1 MVDAGSVS
9 IAINGTTDDLEDALN
24 DAVSLAEDKAQEIE
38 DAFQGTKLALPT
50 DEIIADFETLM
61 DSADEV
67 GDRIQASADTGAES
81 LRSLGQ
87 AGEEAAQG
95 VSSAGENA
103 AALDEVASG
112 ADQASSSMW
121 DMVAAGAAIGAGV
134 AAFDAVVSGLED
146 IYAAIQNDI
155 QGYADLNDAA
165 TRAAMSGGTT
175 QSNMA
180 SATSA
185 ITDQSLKLG
194 RQYGTSASDVAG
206 MLGLLRSYNIDTS
219 KMSDAQLNQ
228 YMNMAVG
235 TMNSPADVAKTIQST
250 TELYKKSGLTAQQAM
265 DIYSKA
271 YEMIPS
277 LDPTQLGGRGKSALM
292 TMEGSKGVSQALGGF
307 TGELALLETMKQ
319 VAPQAM
325 PNMIGSTLVSFAANL
340 DKASDAT
347 VKSTTSAKGKVKE
360 TVVAAKGLAQYLTG
374 TGLTAAGLQA
384 EGPIKALEDLYNKQ
398 QTTGKDLFTPIFGAG
413 NAGMALSI
421 AQNLPQVY
429 ALKAGLEDAAGAD
442 TDLGQ
447 KTDDLSRALNRG
459 GETFDQMGHEI
470 GKVVA
475 GPAQDWSNWLAG
487 PGYDA
492 FDRFIKKIQSG
503 DIKGAFD
510 SLAQDFEN
518 YDWSAAGEKAGQNLV
533 SWFASGIANQDAG
546 ALGNA
551 LATLLNGALVYVEG
565 AGAGLNWQDIL
576 FGKTPLDSL
585 LKPLETVL
593 GDHSKL
599 AADTM
604 KLNFDEGTIGAIQAI
619 YDFHD
624 SAVGA
629 IAGVIASVEM
639 LADAF
644 SGDLVGAING
654 ASQAAG
660 GFNLIQWARTGIGA
674 SQGTSA
680 PQVNQ
685 TRFSVAANPN
695 GDKSVLGG
703 PTYIIMDAST
713 GKPMQGSYGSEYA
726 SESAAEK
733 GINQYLQSHP
743 NDIVNAPSSQGA
755 TSSVPTLTVAQM
767 SQSSPYQST
776 AGGAFGSSAQEIVPG
791 SAADKAIGTMQ
802 GGSTVW
808 SSIWKPAIEGL
819 VASTYNYM
827 EQQDVDLNT
836 RLKSPVGGAG
846 SFTPITTTTT
856 PGMTQYPPAT
866 PQPNVYTPKNL
877 ADTQVKTDDLGKSI
891 KDMGTASDQAS
902 KFAQY
907 DTDAISK
914 LGGMWGKYD
923 SDKVISEDKAA
934 IAADNLKIS
943 TDASTRALETATI
956 DWSLLTDQ
964 LNATLSGAG
973 IPAISTALGNLGSSC
988 STCGG
993 AAGSCSAQVAN
1004 ASVGFNQL
1012 SGVVSDCTGC
1022 VMSDFGKWQ
1031 EAQTDLFRGAYI
1043 GASGDKYAAWDQ
1055 ANGYPPVIPAR
1066 TGSALYDTYAQQG
1079 ISRESNGQV
1088 LNLDTGSY
1096 KQQTDAM
1103 LKDMSAKS
1111 ATIKTDADT
1120 TPALASANQA
1130 VSTINGMSATITV
1143 GIDVVGGGGGSAGS
1157 NGGGLS
1163 NLANY
1168 FGHAGDTSVWGS
1180 GFTGFTSQYPTYA
1193 SGGPTPSRA
1202 TAALVGEEGE
1212 EYVVPHGGALI
1223 KGGGKPSVIENHYHF
1238 DGILI
1243 GNIDEL
1249 ANKIAKIQTD
1259 NNLNR

>member
-1 MVDAGSVS
+1 
-9 IAINGTTDDLEDALN
+9 
-24 DAVSLAEDKAQEIE
+24 
-38 DAFQGTKLALPT
+38 
-50 DEIIADFETLM
+50 
-61 DSADEV
+61 
-67 GDRIQASADTGAES
+67 
-81 LRSLGQ
+81 
-87 AGEEAAQG
+87 
-95 VSSAGENA
+95 
-103 AALDEVASG
+103 
-112 ADQASSSMW
+112 
-121 DMVAAGAAIGAGV
+121 
-134 AAFDAVVSGLED
+134 
-146 IYAAIQNDI
+146 
-155 QGYADLNDAA
+155 
-165 TRAAMSGGTT
+165 
-175 QSNMA
+175 
-180 SATSA
+180 
-185 ITDQSLKLG
+185 
-194 RQYGTSASDVAG
+194 
-206 MLGLLRSYNIDTS
+206 
-219 KMSDAQLNQ
+219 
-228 YMNMAVG
+228 
-235 TMNSPADVAKTIQST
+235 
-250 TELYKKSGLTAQQAM
+250 
-265 DIYSKA
+265 
-271 YEMIPS
+271 
-277 LDPTQLGGRGKSALM
+277 
-292 TMEGSKGVSQALGGF
+292 
-307 TGELALLETMKQ
+307 MKQ

-340 DKASDAT
+340 DKSSDAAL
-347 VKSTTSAKGKVKE
+347 KSTTSAKGKVTQ
-360 TVVAAKGLAQYLTG
+360 TVVAAKGIGQYLTG
-374 TGLTAAGLQA
+374 TGLTVSGLQA
-384 EGPIKALEDLYNKQ
+384 EGPIKAIQDLYAAQEK
-398 QTTGKDLFTPIFGAG
+398 TGKDLFTPIFGAG

-503 DIKGAFD
+503 DIKGALD

-533 SWFASGIANQDAG
+533 SRFASGIDNQDAG

-565 AGAGLNWQDIL
+565 VIGAGLNWQDIL

-619 YDFHD
+619 YNFHD

-660 GFNLIQWARTGIGA
+660 GFNLIQQGAGTGTGT
-674 SQGTSA
+674 SQSTSA

-703 PTYIIMDAST
+703 PTYVIMDAST
-713 GKPMQGSYGSEYA
+713 GKPMQGAYGSEYA
-726 SESAAEK
+726 SQSAAES
-733 GINQYLQSHP
+733 GINQYLATHP
-743 NDIVNAPSSQGA
+743 NDIVNTPAPAPQTNVPAPQTQSASGQSWSDKLGGSEAWLLGKLGMGA
-755 TSSVPTLTVAQM
+755 S
-767 SQSSPYQST
+767 
-776 AGGAFGSSAQEIVPG
+776 AGEDIYKSGDVIPG
-791 SAADKAIGTMQ
+791 SGIGGNTGIIQGSGADKVAGTTQ
-802 GGSTVW
+802 GGSTIW

-819 VASTYNYM
+819 AASAYNYM

-846 SFTPITTTTT
+846 SFTPITTTTK

-914 LGGMWGKYD
+914 LGGMWDKYD

-943 TDASTRALETATI
+943 TDASARALETATI
-956 DWSLLTDQ
+956 DWSLLIDQ